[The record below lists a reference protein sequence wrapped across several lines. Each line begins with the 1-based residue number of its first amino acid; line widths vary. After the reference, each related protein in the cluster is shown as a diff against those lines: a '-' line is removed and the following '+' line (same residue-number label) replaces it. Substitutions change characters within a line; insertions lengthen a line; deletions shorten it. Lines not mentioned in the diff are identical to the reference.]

1 MKLLSKLVLAA
12 IASVAVSE
20 VSPVIAEDKFAFID
34 LEPHMNFKLTDDL
47 STGRAGNNLS
57 ALPMGEQT
65 LEGISF
71 KIGPGLLQ
79 IASTELTT
87 MPEKI
92 DGIAVGRTFAKLHI
106 LHGTNFG
113 GGLNKPGDDWYVQDG
128 TLIGKYLVHY
138 EDGSS
143 ETIPIVYGEDV
154 RDWWYVDGEAEPS
167 KGKVVWRGENDAA
180 SKFGA
185 HLRLYV
191 STWVNPKPDKKVK
204 HIEFV
209 SRKNDTPAAPFCLSM
224 SVQDK

>member
-1 MKLLSKLVLAA
+1 MKTASYTFWAAMLLASFGHALHA
-12 IASVAVSE
+12 IAQE
-20 VSPVIAEDKFAFID
+20 KFTFID

-47 STGRAGNNLS
+47 STGREGNNLS
-57 ALPMGEQT
+57 ALPQGKQT
-65 LEGISF
+65 LDGVLF

-79 IASTELTT
+79 VASTELNT

-92 DGIAVGRTFAKLHI
+92 DGIAVGRPFAKLHI

-138 EDGSS
+138 EDGTS
-143 ETIPIVYGEDV
+143 ETIPIAYGEDV

-185 HLRLYV
+185 HLRLYA
-191 STWVNPKPDKKVK
+191 STWVNPKPNKKVK